1 MRTSIVKLAA
11 IVALLAGTCILAP
24 AVSASGPQAGNCGLL
39 SGCITVTVPGNG
51 DGNGNPWVDTGFVLK
66 AGLPVS
72 VTATGT
78 ACVDPSSSSFC
89 SGPNG
94 LGAGPGDILLPSAS
108 WGSLIGRIDGG
119 APFAVGA
126 GPTTITGSGALQ
138 FAQNDSLGNQN
149 NTGAFQAT
157 ITFTCLPVNGNG
169 NRRFYPC
176 ASPAPA

>member
-24 AVSASGPQAGNCGLL
+24 AVSATGPQAGNCGLV

-51 DGNGNPWVDTGFVLK
+51 NGNGNPWVNTGFVLK

-78 ACVDPSSSSFC
+78 ACVDPSNSSFC

-94 LGAGPGDILLPSAS
+94 LGGGTRGHSPAVGLM
-108 WGSLIGRIDGG
+108 GSLIGRINGG

-126 GPTTITGSGALQ
+126 GPTTITGSGTLQ

-169 NRRFYPC
+169 NGRFYPC
-176 ASPAPA
+176 TSPTPE